1 MYSLWERFEMSLKL
15 YQGFA
20 LVAIASAIVALVRL
34 GFGEDPQEV
43 IPPNMVIGAVCLV
56 IMGLLYYKERRQ
68 IARRN

>member
-1 MYSLWERFEMSLKL
+1 MITKL

-34 GFGEDPQEV
+34 GLGQDYNDV
-43 IPPNMVIGAVCLV
+43 IPPNLVIGGVCV
-56 IMGLLYYKERRQ
+56 VMMVLLMYRERRQ